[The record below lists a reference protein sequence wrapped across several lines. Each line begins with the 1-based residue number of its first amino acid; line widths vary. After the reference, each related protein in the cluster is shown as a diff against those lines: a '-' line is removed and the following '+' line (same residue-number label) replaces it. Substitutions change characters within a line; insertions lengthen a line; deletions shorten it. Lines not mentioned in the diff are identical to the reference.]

1 MPVRLDQL
9 IIKATIAD
17 HESTDNEGA
26 TTPASAGDQEASL
39 KKVKKSVDA
48 INEILKRKNE
58 R

>member
-17 HESTDNEGA
+17 HQSSGNEGA
-26 TTPASAGDQEASL
+26 TTPASTSDQDASL

-48 INEILKRKNE
+48 INELLKRKNE

>member
-17 HESTDNEGA
+17 HQPPDNEGA
-26 TTPASAGDQEASL
+26 TTPASASDQDVSL